1 MIEFFEKNRNEK
13 WLVLRSPIALL
24 MNSYYQNKNI
34 SLVHIDSYLSDLV
47 RADEN
52 TFDIDDLCCHEFQS
66 GFLYGTI
73 RNYLENQFNEIIAH
87 SKTYKEAFPQL
98 VKMMERCLT
107 WRDLIVTD
115 LKKNELSTY
124 EYYRKKIEQWTKD
137 YPAKENTNN
146 YRLVINTLHNCTK
159 VAKQDLR
166 LNTNLIKDIK
176 LNKEQQKQT

>member
-1 MIEFFEKNRNEK
+1 M
-13 WLVLRSPIALL
+13 
-24 MNSYYQNKNI
+24 
-34 SLVHIDSYLSDLV
+34 
-47 RADEN
+47 
-52 TFDIDDLCCHEFQS
+52 
-66 GFLYGTI
+66 
-73 RNYLENQFNEIIAH
+73 
-87 SKTYKEAFPQL
+87 
-98 VKMMERCLT
+98 
-107 WRDLIVTD
+107 TD